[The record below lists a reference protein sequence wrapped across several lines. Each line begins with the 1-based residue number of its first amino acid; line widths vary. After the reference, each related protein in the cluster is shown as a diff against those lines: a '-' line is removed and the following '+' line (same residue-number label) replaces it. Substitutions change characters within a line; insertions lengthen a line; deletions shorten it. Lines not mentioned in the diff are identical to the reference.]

1 MERTNKF
8 DETETPNLGLLTE
21 MSYAEVSL
29 MQKYAVT
36 FQGTAWLISFIP
48 THVLSQLQ
56 QRLNLLRQLEEEEE
70 EMRRQL
76 IFDAKVD
83 MPRFDV

>member
-1 MERTNKF
+1 MPSHFRV
-8 DETETPNLGLLTE
+8 PWG
-21 MSYAEVSL
+21 SL
-29 MQKYAVT
+29 NSSPLVY
-36 FQGTAWLISFIP
+36 P
-48 THVLSQLQ
+48 QLQ

-83 MPRFDV
+83 MLRFDV